1 MKKLCNRLRDEGIY
15 HPWVKLMIIM
25 KLTCAIV
32 FLLISQAFAL
42 KTYSQKTLLSLKLE
56 NATIKE
62 VLKEIEDKSDFYFLY
77 NGDLIDVNRRVSIGV
92 TGKNVQEILK
102 ELFSDDQVNFLI
114 MDRQIVL
121 SPFSGKAAGPGVL
134 QQREITVNGNITNTM
149 GEAVPGATVVVQ
161 GTANGTISDSR
172 GNFTLQHVP
181 PEATVIISFVGMKTQ
196 TIPVAGQTVI
206 NVVLEEEAI
215 GIEEVVAIGYG
226 TVKKSDVTGAVVSVS
241 AKELTAM
248 PVTNA
253 IQGMQGRAAGV
264 DITSNERPG
273 QMGSVRI
280 RGVRSLNASNEP
292 LYVVDGIPLASG
304 GIEAINPQDI
314 ETVDI
319 LKDASATAIYGSRGA
334 NGVVLITT
342 KKGRR
347 GQLNLNYN
355 GTVTVSS
362 LYDYSDYMNS
372 AQYIEYKRNAY
383 REAGQYPAEPD
394 RDRDF
399 DIFNGSGDPTAWANI
414 EKGWA
419 GGTWDAGKV
428 PNTNWGDYVTRTGI
442 THEHTLSASGGTE
455 RITAYGSFGY
465 LNQTGTNK
473 GQDYE
478 RYSAKIGV
486 ELEPTNWFKLGT
498 DITSSWSIQNY
509 GWTDTGS
516 RAATAIYGAA
526 VGMYPFAEPYDS
538 EGNWIYL
545 PGGFTNVV
553 NPIEEYKNVTDERKT
568 LRLLGSFFAEVKLFE
583 GLKYRINFGPD
594 FRQYRQGVFRTA
606 ASILQGTGNGVNYA
620 SAKTSQNFS
629 YTLDNLIYYD
639 KSIGSHDI
647 GITLLQTASDSRF
660 EEYEMTAENLEW
672 DEQKWY
678 AFGLNDLK
686 SKSSVFRK
694 TALTS
699 YMARANYSY
708 ADKYL
713 LTISGRWDGASQLAE
728 GHKWDFFP
736 SAALGWR
743 MEQEPFM
750 QELTWIDQLKVRAGM
765 GTTGNAAIEAYG
777 TMGAV
782 AHTFYSFHDLYE
794 SGYYAS
800 DYMLKDPPKMANKM
814 LGWEKTTQYNLG
826 VDFSILDS
834 RIRGTLDLYRS
845 KTKDLLMDMRI
856 LSLTGYTSTYAN
868 VGKTSNKGI
877 DFTLSSRNIDT
888 RDFKWNMDLIFAINR
903 AKIEELSNGK
913 EDDITNRWFIGEDL
927 NVAYDYQKIGI
938 WQTEDADLIAKY
950 KANGSEYEPGDV
962 KVKDLNDDDKIDP
975 NNDRKIIGSYN
986 PKWMGG
992 MTNTF
997 TYKQFELSF
1006 FIYARWGFLM
1016 DGGAVD
1022 MQGLYQ
1028 SRDIDYWRTDNP
1040 TNDYPKADYNNGGQP
1055 VHYSAMN
1062 YQDGSFIKMRN
1073 ISLGYHLPKHLAS
1086 GFGIADA
1093 RIFMQAIN
1101 PFMIYSKCKFMDGDL
1116 ANGYVKNEDTKKE
1129 DMTSFNGTSIS
1140 SKSWVFGL
1148 SVTF

>member
-1 MKKLCNRLRDEGIY
+1 MKKLCKNPKDEGICR
-15 HPWVKLMIIM
+15 PWVKFLITM
-25 KLTCAIV
+25 KLTAIFV
-32 FLLISQAFAL
+32 LFLFSQAVAL
-42 KTYSQKTLLSLKLE
+42 KTYSQKTLLNLKLE
-56 NATIKE
+56 NATVKE

-77 NGDLIDVNRRVSIGV
+77 NGDLIDVERKVSIEV
-92 TGKNVQEILK
+92 SGKNVREILGK
-102 ELFSDDQVNFLI
+102 LFSEDQVKFLV

-121 SPFSGKAAGPGVL
+121 SPLSYKAEPGGEI
-134 QQREITVNGNITNTM
+134 QQREITINGNVTNVY
-149 GEAVPGATVVVQ
+149 GEPVPGVTVVIQ
-161 GTANGTISDSR
+161 GTNNGTVSDSR
-172 GNFTLQHVP
+172 GNFTLPRVLP
-181 PEATVIISFVGMKTQ
+181 DATILFSFVGMKTL
-196 TIPVAGQTVI
+196 TIPVAGQSVI
-206 NVVLEEEAI
+206 NVTMEEDAI
-215 GIEEVVAIGYG
+215 GIEEVVAVGYG

-241 AKELTAM
+241 AKKLTAM

-280 RGVRSLNASNEP
+280 RGVRSLNASNDP

-334 NGVVLITT
+334 NGVVMITT
-342 KKGRR
+342 KRGKSGRM
-347 GQLNLNYN
+347 NLSYN
-355 GTVTVSS
+355 GTLTISS
-362 LYDYSDYMNS
+362 LYDFSDYMNS
-372 AQYIEYKRNAY
+372 AQYIEYRRNAY
-383 REAGQYPAEPD
+383 REANKYPAEPD
-394 RDRDF
+394 HDKDF
-399 DIFNGSGDPTAWANI
+399 EIFNGSGDPTAWDNI
-414 EKGWA
+414 EKGWE

-428 PNTNWGDYVTRTGI
+428 PNTDWGDYVTRTGI

-455 RITAYGSFGY
+455 RMNAYGSFGY

-486 ELEPTNWFKLGT
+486 ELEPTSWFKLGS

-509 GWTDTGS
+509 GWAATGS
-516 RAATAIYGAA
+516 RAATAVYGAA
-526 VGMYPFAEPYDS
+526 MGMYPYAEPYYS

-568 LRLLGSFFAEVKLFE
+568 LRLLGSFFAEIKLFD
-583 GLKYRINFGPD
+583 GLKYRVNFGPD

-620 SAKTSQNFS
+620 SAKTSQDFS

-639 KSIGSHDI
+639 KTFGSHDI
-647 GITLLQTASDSRF
+647 GITLLQTASESRF
-660 EEYEMTAENLEW
+660 EEYEMTAEDLEW

-686 SKSSVFRK
+686 SKGSTFRK

-708 ADKYL
+708 AGKYL
-713 LTISGRWDGASQLAE
+713 LTVSGRWDGASQLAD

-736 SAALGWR
+736 SAAFGWR
-743 MEQEPFM
+743 MEQESFM
-750 QELTWIDQLKVRAGM
+750 ENIIWINQLKLRAGM
-765 GTTGNAAIEAYG
+765 GTTGNYAIEAYG
-777 TMGAV
+777 TQGGV
-782 AHTFYSFHDLYE
+782 AHTFYSFYNSYE

-800 DYMLKDPPKMANKM
+800 DYMLQSPPKMANKA

-826 VDFSILDS
+826 LDFSILNN
-834 RIRGTLDLYRS
+834 RISGTLDLYKS
-845 KTKDLLMDMRI
+845 DTKDLLMDMRI
-856 LSLTGYTSTYAN
+856 PTLTGYISTYSN
-868 VGKTSNKGI
+868 IGKTSNKGI
-877 DFTLSSRNIDT
+877 DVTLVTRNIDM
-888 RDFKWNMDLIFAINR
+888 RDFTWNTDLIFAINR
-903 AKIEELSNGK
+903 AEVEELSNGK
-913 EDDITNRWFIGEDL
+913 VDYITNLLFIGENL
-927 NVAYDYQKIGI
+927 NVAYDYEKIGI
-938 WQTEDADLIAKY
+938 WQTADADEMAKY
-950 KANGSEYEPGDV
+950 NANGHTYEAGDV
-962 KVKDLNDDDKIDP
+962 KVKDLSDDDTIDP
-975 NNDRKIIGSYN
+975 NKDRKVLGSYD

-997 TYKQFELSF
+997 GYKDFELSF
-1006 FIYARWGFLM
+1006 FIYARWGFLI
-1016 DGGAVD
+1016 DGGAAD

-1055 VHYSAMN
+1055 LYYSAMN

-1073 ISLGYHLPKHLAS
+1073 ISLGYNLPKSLAS
-1086 GFGIADA
+1086 GLGIANA
-1093 RIFMQAIN
+1093 KFFVQAIN
-1101 PFMIYSKCKFMDGDL
+1101 PFMIYSKCKFLDGDL
-1116 ANGYVKNEDTKKE
+1116 SNGYVKNETTKKA
-1129 DMTSFNGTSIS
+1129 DLTSYNGSSIS

>member
-1 MKKLCNRLRDEGIY
+1 MKKLCKHPKDEGIY
-15 HPWVKLMIIM
+15 RPWTKFLITM
-25 KLTCAIV
+25 KLTAILT
-32 FLLISQAFAL
+32 LLLFSQAFAL
-42 KTYSQKTLLSLKLE
+42 KTYSQKTLLNLKLE
-56 NATIKE
+56 NTSVKE

-77 NGDLIDVNRRVSIGV
+77 NGDLIDVDRKVSIDV
-92 TGKNVQEILK
+92 SGKTVQEVLVK
-102 ELFSDDQVNFLI
+102 LFSEDKVNFLI

-121 SPFSGKAAGPGVL
+121 SPLTSKASPGAGM
-134 QQREITVNGNITNTM
+134 QQREITITGNITNTF
-149 GEAVPGATVVVQ
+149 GEAIPGATVVVQ
-161 GTANGTISDSR
+161 GTNNGTVSDSR
-172 GNFTLQHVP
+172 GNFILQRVP
-181 PEATVIISFVGMKTQ
+181 YEATIIFSFVGMKTQ
-196 TIPVAGQTVI
+196 SIPVAGQSVI
-206 NVVLEEEAI
+206 NVVLEEDAI

-280 RGVRSLNASNEP
+280 RGVRSLNASNDP

-334 NGVVLITT
+334 NGVVMITT
-342 KKGRR
+342 KRGKSGRM
-347 GQLNLNYN
+347 NLNYN
-355 GTVTVSS
+355 GTVTLSS
-362 LYDYSDYMNS
+362 LYDYADYMNS
-372 AQYIEYKRNAY
+372 DQYIEYKRNAY
-383 REAGQYPAEPD
+383 RTAGKYPDEPD
-394 RDRDF
+394 YAKDF
-399 DIFNGSGDPTAWANI
+399 EYFNGAGDPTAWANI
-414 EKGWA
+414 EKGWE
-419 GGTWDAGKV
+419 GGTWDASKV
-428 PNTNWGDYVTRTGI
+428 PNTDWGDYVTRTGV

-455 RITAYGSFGY
+455 KMNAYGSFGY
-465 LNQTGTNK
+465 LNQSGTNK

-486 ELEPTNWFKLGT
+486 EIEPTNWFRLGS

-509 GWTDTGS
+509 GWTGSGS

-526 VGMYPFAEPYDS
+526 MGMYPYAEPYDS

-568 LRLLGSFFAEVKLFE
+568 LRLLGSFFAEVKLFD

-620 SAKTSQNFS
+620 SATTSQNFS

-639 KSIGSHDI
+639 KTFGSHDI
-647 GITLLQTASDSRF
+647 GITLLQTASESRF
-660 EEYEMTAENLEW
+660 EEYAMTAEDLEW

-686 SKSSVFRK
+686 SKSSAFRK

-713 LTISGRWDGASQLAE
+713 LTVSGRWDGASQLAD

-736 SAALGWR
+736 SAAFGWR
-743 MEQEPFM
+743 MEQEPFL
-750 QELTWIDQLKVRAGM
+750 QEIAWIDQLKLRAGV
-765 GTTGNAAIEAYG
+765 GTTGNSAIEAYG
-777 TMGAV
+777 TQGAV
-782 AHTFYSFHDLYE
+782 AHTFYSFYNVYE

-800 DYMLKDPPKMANKM
+800 DYMLQSPPKMANKT
-814 LGWEKTTQYNLG
+814 LGWEKTTQYNVG
-826 VDFSILDS
+826 FDFLILNS
-834 RIRGTLDLYRS
+834 RINGTLDLYKS
-845 KTKDLLMDMRI
+845 KTKDLLMNMTI

-868 VGKTSNKGI
+868 VGKTSNKGVDI
-877 DFTLSSRNIDT
+877 TLSTRNIET
-888 RDFKWNMDLIFAINR
+888 KDFKWSTDLTFAVNR

-913 EDDITNRWFIGEDL
+913 EDDITNLWFIGEDL
-927 NVAYDYQKIGI
+927 NVAYDYEKIGI
-938 WQTEDADLIAKY
+938 WQTADADEMAKY
-950 KANGSEYEPGDV
+950 NANGHTYKAGDV
-962 KVKDLNDDDKIDP
+962 KVRDLSDDDKIDA
-975 NNDRKIIGSYN
+975 NKDRKVLGSYN
-986 PKWMGG
+986 PKWIGG

-997 TYKQFELSF
+997 NYKDFELSF

-1016 DGGAVD
+1016 DGGAAD

-1028 SRDIDYWRTDNP
+1028 SRDIDYWRPDNP
-1040 TNDYPKADYNNGGQP
+1040 TNDYPIADYNNGGQP
-1055 VHYSAMN
+1055 EYYSSMN

-1073 ISLGYHLPKHLAS
+1073 ISLGYNLPKPLAS
-1086 GFGIADA
+1086 SLGIASA
-1093 RIFMQAIN
+1093 KVFVQAIN
-1101 PFMIYSKCKFMDGDL
+1101 PFMIYSKCKFLDGDL
-1116 ANGYVKNEDTKKE
+1116 SNGYIKD
-1129 DMTSFNGTSIS
+1129 DSASFNGTSIS

-1148 SVTF
+1148 SVAF